1 VAISSVTTPFRFIGC
16 SEIQETLGKQAED
29 ERQLAE
35 FLEEVPLDSVYY
47 HTHSFFLRS
56 RFIER
61 TYPNDFAQWVGE
73 QVRDYLLAE
82 RLCMVDPFDFP
93 SLETLRGELI
103 SIIDDHLSTMPT
115 VPRVGFGSPFYFNR
129 SRILEVPTGIEVYT
143 LPEFRNAISEVDVSA
158 LYFHVFEAYM
168 LLQRD
173 ENDLSSWIRGVL
185 KLPDL
190 ADQIK
195 ALNPYLGSLER
206 LRSSLLTMCDNYLEK
221 SGPVAHTGSR

>member
-1 VAISSVTTPFRFIGC
+1 MAISDVETPFRFIGC
-16 SEIQETLGKQAED
+16 SEIQEILGKQAED

-61 TYPNDFAQWVGE
+61 AYPNDFAQWVGE

-82 RLCMVDPFDFP
+82 RLCMVDPFDFS
-93 SLETLRGELI
+93 SLDALREELI

-129 SRILEVPTGIEVYT
+129 SRILEVPTGIEVRT

-158 LYFHVFEAYM
+158 LYFHVFEADM
-168 LLQRD
+168 RLERD
-173 ENDLSSWIRGVL
+173 ENDFSAWIRGML

-206 LRSSLLTMCDNYLEK
+206 LRSSLLTMCDKYLEK
-221 SGPVAHTGSR
+221 SGPVAGTGSR